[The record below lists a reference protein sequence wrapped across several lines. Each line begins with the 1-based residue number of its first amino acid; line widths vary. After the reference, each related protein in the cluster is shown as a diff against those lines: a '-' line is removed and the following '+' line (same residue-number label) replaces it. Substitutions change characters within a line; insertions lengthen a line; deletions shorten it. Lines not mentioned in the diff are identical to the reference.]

1 MRFRW
6 LPNGIS
12 IFRIFLILPILFLI
26 DTRQYKI
33 ALVFFIVAGL
43 SDIVDGYLAKKYDW
57 RSYIGTF
64 LDPLADKLLISST
77 FIILAYSGDIP
88 FWLMS
93 AVIFR
98 DICIALGVLF
108 IYFLME
114 PIRVK
119 PTAISKLNT
128 LLEILFVLFIL
139 SKLAYGL
146 PGPSIILLF
155 GSAVLVTVVISGV
168 DYIISWSL
176 KVKNFRNRLRN

>member
-26 DTRQYKI
+26 NARQYKI
-33 ALVFFIVAGL
+33 ALVFFIVAVL

-57 RSYIGTF
+57 RSHLGTF

-77 FIILAYSGDIP
+77 FIILAYSGNIP

-98 DICIALGVLF
+98 DICIAFGALF
-108 IYFLME
+108 YYFFIE
-114 PIRVK
+114 SIRVK
-119 PTAISKLNT
+119 PTGISKLNT
-128 LLEILFVLFIL
+128 VLESLFVLFIL